1 MAQSVKGLTRPRHS
15 RPGIPTGFFCQH
27 AHAVTIPIQNL
38 TNLTPSEQFFL
49 RSLQVLSQLRN
60 SQCFATVFTK
70 ARHFSWAR
78 SIQSTPPFYFLKTQ
92 FNIIFTY
99 KPRSF
104 KYSLWLRFPHPH
116 SLCASPLLSSPHC
129 LSHSPPFS
137 HSFPICPFSCTI
149 NFQTR
154 TNKSS
159 LPTNFTILAFTA
171 TCFGYKNVAIFR
183 ELQNL
188 RTYAASNATES
199 RKWWTVYTCS
209 MIVQLGCNTCVTD
222 IVL

>member
-116 SLCASPLLSSPHC
+116 SLCASPLLSPLLVTFPSLLPLIPNMPFQLHNK
-129 LSHSPPFS
+129 LSNS
-137 HSFPICPFSCTI
+137 HKQKLT
-149 NFQTR
+149 
-154 TNKSS
+154 
-159 LPTNFTILAFTA
+159 
-171 TCFGYKNVAIFR
+171 
-183 ELQNL
+183 
-188 RTYAASNATES
+188 SN
-199 RKWWTVYTCS
+199 
-209 MIVQLGCNTCVTD
+209 
-222 IVL
+222 